1 MSLKKGSFA
10 LEVAH
15 KCYNC
20 AKKYKEFLW
29 ILIELRR
36 R

>member
-15 KCYNC
+15 KCYN
-20 AKKYKEFLW
+20 KKNTRNLIW
-29 ILIELRR
+29 ILIELKQK
-36 R
+36 

>member
-1 MSLKKGSFA
+1 MSLKKGSFV

-15 KCYNC
+15 NAIITKNTRN
-20 AKKYKEFLW
+20 LIW

-36 R
+36 K